1 MFCRT
6 LALALLSAF
15 TLSSAALA
23 QDLREGST
31 VFTTEA
37 VDLLRFPDAALTLT
51 TLEPGAKLE
60 ILLVD
65 GALVRVRKGVDI
77 GWLPVAKVSATPP
90 APALALP
97 EAPAAP
103 TLPATPTPTA
113 P

>member
-6 LALALLSAF
+6 LALALLSAL

-23 QDLREGST
+23 QALGEGST

-51 TLEPGAKLE
+51 TLE